1 MRRRGP
7 DPFLVLNRSVVV
19 AVFFCWV
26 IPSLP
31 SFAGSSGSA
40 HYRLRVTPDY
50 DSPGV
55 SLISE
60 FNVYGGALYTNAMM
74 DYLTEDGWDVGIN
87 SFNIPVAGT
96 ASANGK
102 QYDTFLNITKFFF
115 PTEDLIIGLGTQN
128 GTHFSGGGR
137 QLNNFDFA
145 QMTYEWDDWL
155 KLTAGGYYVN
165 SALSDTRQNG
175 GALVGIDIMFIPQV
189 FWTEMDWLS
198 GNNNL
203 SGAVVNNF
211 WRVTNQVT
219 VYAGLQIPAENAVND
234 YAGILGFAFNPN
246 PMEGSH

>member
-1 MRRRGP
+1 L
-7 DPFLVLNRSVVV
+7 DRSVGL
-19 AVFFCWV
+19 AVIFSFFIATAPAW
-26 IPSLP
+26 
-31 SFAGSSGSA
+31 AGSSGSA

-50 DSPGV
+50 DSPGL

-60 FNVYGGALYTNAMM
+60 FNVYGAALYGNAMV
-74 DYLTEDGWDVGIN
+74 DFLTEDGWDIGVN
-87 SFNIPVAGT
+87 TFNIPMAGT

-115 PTEDLIIGLGTQN
+115 PAEDWIIGVGTQN

-145 QMTYEWDDWL
+145 QVTYEWDDWL
-155 KLTAGGYYVN
+155 KVSAGSYYVN
-165 SALSDTRQNG
+165 NALSQSRQNV
-175 GALVGIDIMFIPQV
+175 GALVGIDIMFIPGV

-211 WRVTNQVT
+211 WRATDLIT
-219 VYAGLQIPAENAVND
+219 VYAGLQIPSGNSMND
-234 YAGILGFAFNPN
+234 YAGIVGFALNP
-246 PMEGSH
+246 EISSH